1 MVVTVYS
8 SSGGTQDGGIY
19 DDGSDS
25 IHCTASSLGVGEVR
39 YDQKRDCRMNIEG
52 ESKLVRDLDQRV
64 GL

>member
-39 YDQKRDCRMNIEG
+39 YDQKRDCRMNIRRGGSE
-52 ESKLVRDLDQRV
+52 K
-64 GL
+64 